1 MTAFQFMA
9 NAFYLLVGV
18 ACAGGAAL
26 IVAVV
31 LACIRNIIKGGRG
44 NGKPR

>member
-18 ACAGGAAL
+18 ACLSLAAA
-26 IVAVV
+26 IVYSVAVGIYRG
-31 LACIRNIIKGGRG
+31 LKGGVC
-44 NGKPR
+44 NGRK

>member
-18 ACAGGAAL
+18 VCLSLAAV
-26 IVAVV
+26 IVYSVAVGV
-31 LACIRNIIKGGRG
+31 YRGLKGGTR
-44 NGKPR
+44 NGRK